1 MIVVDTNVVLA
12 VVVRSDATQAALA
25 ARARDPEWIVPRL
38 FVSEGLQSLLKYV
51 VVARSMDRDQALK
64 AFKRA
69 TSLVKVGHAEAE
81 PVDVLNTAIR
91 LGLTAYDSEYVAMAE
106 LHGLRFVTLDGQ
118 VLKAAPGVAVTPTDF
133 AAGH

>member
-25 ARARDPEWIVPRL
+25 ARSRDPERIVPRL
-38 FVSEGLQSLLKYV
+38 FVSEVLQSLLKY

-69 TSLVKVGHAEAE
+69 TSLGKAGHAEAE

>member
-1 MIVVDTNVVLA
+1 M
-12 VVVRSDATQAALA
+12 VRSDATQAALA
-25 ARARDPEWIVPRL
+25 ARARDANWIVPQL
-38 FVSEGLQSLLKYV
+38 FVSEALQSLLKYV
-51 VVARSMDRDQALK
+51 VVAKSMNRDQALK

-69 TSLVKVGHAEAE
+69 KNLVKTGFAEAD

-118 VLKAAPGVAVTPTDF
+118 VLKAAPGLAVTPADF
-133 AAGH
+133 AAGR